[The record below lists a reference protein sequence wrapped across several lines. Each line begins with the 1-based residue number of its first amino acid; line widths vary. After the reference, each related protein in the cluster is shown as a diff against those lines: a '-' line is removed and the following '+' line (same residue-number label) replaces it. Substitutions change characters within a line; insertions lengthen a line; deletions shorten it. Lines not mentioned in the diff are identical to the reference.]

1 MPSVAQLVKITFPGK
16 DAVGLMYPDG
26 DVLFVRGKQKAQL
39 VTRLELQSL
48 ADGSAKKTKNK
59 SLMSKLGVLG
69 AVGVGAL
76 GPVGLASLGGVALFD
91 VVKKKKKHVHG
102 HMTITVISER
112 EEQQLGG
119 DLKGL
124 AGVSL
129 KNSQEGIVI
138 PAVAARGDIY
148 FRKGNDVIR
157 LDDFMNVIRQ
167 GYIMASRL
175 EPGFD
180 WDGVDEGSLTP
191 EQLAR
196 RAGSDA
202 ERLVN
207 NARIRAAASGRSK
220 LTPEQFATNA
230 HMKVRGNKSERRNP
244 NEIFRDLYE
253 AFKAGKVSLSTYAQK
268 YQSLFPNAPPGVLT
282 RVSAGLHPDAELGKR
297 LQAGADAKLRREAFK
312 ALYAAFKDGKI
323 DKGTYFDKYQSLF
336 PDASPKALARV
347 ADGLYPLDASDLNK
361 G

>member
-1 MPSVAQLVKITFPGK
+1 
-16 DAVGLMYPDG
+16 
-26 DVLFVRGKQKAQL
+26 
-39 VTRLELQSL
+39 
-48 ADGSAKKTKNK
+48 
-59 SLMSKLGVLG
+59 MSKLGVLG

-230 HMKVRGNKSERRNP
+230 HMKVRGNKSEGRNP
-244 NEIFRDLYE
+244 NAIFRDLYE
-253 AFKAGKVSLSTYAQK
+253 AFKAGKISLSTYAQK

-347 ADGLYPLDASDLNK
+347 ADGLYPIDLDDPSYGQK

>member
-1 MPSVAQLVKITFPGK
+1 MATVAQLVKITFPGK

-26 DVLFVRGKQKAQL
+26 DVLFIRGKQKAQL

-48 ADGSAKKTKNK
+48 ADGSAKKAKNK
-59 SLMSKLGVLG
+59 SLMSKLGTLG

-129 KNSQEGIVI
+129 KNSQEGIVV

-157 LDDFMNVIRQ
+157 LDDFMHVIRQ

-180 WDGVDEGSLTP
+180 WDGVDEAGDDQLPP
-191 EQLAR
+191 EQLA
-196 RAGSDA
+196 
-202 ERLVN
+202 
-207 NARIRAAASGRSK
+207 
-220 LTPEQFATNA
+220 TNA
-230 HMKVRGNKSERRNP
+230 LAKASRGRKKASPLKS
-244 NEIFRDLYE
+244 
-253 AFKAGKVSLSTYAQK
+253 
-268 YQSLFPNAPPGVLT
+268 LT
-282 RVSAGLHPDAELGKR
+282 R
-297 LQAGADAKLRREAFK
+297 AFG
-312 ALYAAFKDGKI
+312 F
-323 DKGTYFDKYQSLF
+323 
-336 PDASPKALARV
+336 
-347 ADGLYPLDASDLNK
+347 
-361 G
+361 

>member
-1 MPSVAQLVKITFPGK
+1 MPSVAQLVKIDFPGK

-26 DVLFVRGKQKAQL
+26 DVLFIRGKQKAQL
-39 VTRLELQSL
+39 ITRLELQSL
-48 ADGSAKKTKNK
+48 ADGSAKKSKNK
-59 SLMSKLGVLG
+59 SLMSKLGTLG

-124 AGVSL
+124 AGVSI
-129 KNSQEGIVI
+129 KNSQEGVVI

-180 WDGVDEGSLTP
+180 WDGVDEGGV
-191 EQLAR
+191 AR
-196 RAGSDA
+196 SVG
-202 ERLVN
+202 VGG
-207 NARIRAAASGRSK
+207 SGRST
-220 LTPEQFATNA
+220 LTPAQFATNA
-230 HMKVRGNKSERRNP
+230 HMKVRGKKLSSERRNP

-253 AFKAGKVSLSTYAQK
+253 AFKAGKISQSAYARK
-268 YQSLFPNAPPGVLT
+268 YQSLFPNAPPSVLE
-282 RVSAGLHPDAELGKR
+282 RVRAGLHPDAELGKR

-312 ALYAAFKDGKI
+312 AVYAAFKEGKI
-323 DKGTYFDKYQSLF
+323 DKGTYFDKFQSLF

-347 ADGLYPLDASDLNK
+347 ADGLDPADPADANK

>member
-1 MPSVAQLVKITFPGK
+1 
-16 DAVGLMYPDG
+16 MYPDG
-26 DVLFVRGKQKAQL
+26 DVLFIRGKQKAQL
-39 VTRLELQSL
+39 ITRLELQAL
-48 ADGSAKKTKNK
+48 ADGTAKKAKNK

-69 AVGVGAL
+69 IVGIGAL
-76 GPVGLASLGGVALFD
+76 TPIGIPLALGGTALFD
-91 VVKKKKKHVHG
+91 AVKKKKKHVHG
-102 HMTITVISER
+102 HMTISIIDEADEKR
-112 EEQQLGG
+112 LGG

-124 AGVSL
+124 AGVSI
-129 KNSQEGIVI
+129 KNSQEGVVI

-167 GYIMASRL
+167 GYIMSSRL

-230 HMKVRGNKSERRNP
+230 HMKVRGNKSEGRNP
-244 NEIFRDLYE
+244 NAIFRDLYE
-253 AFKAGKVSLSTYAQK
+253 AFKAGKISLSTYAQK
-268 YQSLFPNAPPGVLT
+268 YQSLFPNSGPGELA
-282 RVSAGLHPDAELGKR
+282 RVRDGLHPDAGRGKR
-297 LQAGADAKLRREAFK
+297 LEEQAGREARHAAFK
-312 ALYAAFKDGKI
+312 AVYAAFTEGKI
-323 DKGTYFDKYQSLF
+323 DKGTYFDKYQSLH
-336 PDASPKALARV
+336 PNASPKVLARV

>member
-1 MPSVAQLVKITFPGK
+1 MATVAQLVKITFPGK
-16 DAVGLMYPDG
+16 DAVGIMYPDG
-26 DVLFVRGKQKAQL
+26 DVLFIRGKQKAQL
-39 VTRLELQSL
+39 ITRLELQSL
-48 ADGSAKKTKNK
+48 ADGSAKKAKNK
-59 SLMSKLGVLG
+59 SLMSKLGTLG

-180 WDGVDEGSLTP
+180 WDGVDEGGV
-191 EQLAR
+191 AR
-196 RAGSDA
+196 SVGSDA

-207 NARIRAAASGRSK
+207 NARIKAEASGRST
-220 LTPEQFATNA
+220 LTPAQFATNA
-230 HMKVRGNKSERRNP
+230 HMKVRGKELSSVRRNLDA
-244 NEIFRDLYE
+244 FRDLYD
-253 AFKAGKVSLSTYAQK
+253 AYKAGKISTSTYAQK
-268 YQSLFPNAPPGVLT
+268 YESLFPNTPPGILT
-282 RVSAGLHPDAELGKR
+282 RVRAGLHPDAELGKR
-297 LQAGADAKLRREAFK
+297 LQAQADTKLRREAF
-312 ALYAAFKDGKI
+312 AAVYAAFKDGKI
-323 DKGTYFDKYQSLF
+323 DKGTYFDKFKSLH
-336 PDASPKALARV
+336 PNADQLALARV
-347 ADGLYPLDASDLNK
+347 ADGLYPIDLDAPGYGQK

>member
-26 DVLFVRGKQKAQL
+26 DVLFIRGKQKAQL
-39 VTRLELQSL
+39 ITRLELQSL
-48 ADGSAKKTKNK
+48 ADGTAKKSKNK
-59 SLMSKLGVLG
+59 SLMSKLGTLG
-69 AVGVGAL
+69 AIGVGAL
-76 GPVGLASLGGVALFD
+76 GPVGLAGLGGVALFD

-102 HMTITVISER
+102 HMTISVISER

-124 AGVSL
+124 GGVSI
-129 KNSQEGIVI
+129 KNSQEGVVI
-138 PAVAARGDIY
+138 PAVAVRGDIY
-148 FRKGNDVIR
+148 FRKGNDIIR
-157 LDDFMNVIRQ
+157 LDDFLQVIRQ

-180 WDGVDEGSLTP
+180 WDGVDEGGV
-191 EQLAR
+191 AR
-196 RAGSDA
+196 SVG
-202 ERLVN
+202 VGGGG
-207 NARIRAAASGRSK
+207 SGRSK

-253 AFKAGKVSLSTYAQK
+253 AFKAGKISQSAYAQK
-268 YQSLFPNAPPGVLT
+268 YQSLFPNAPPGALA
-282 RVSAGLHPDAELGKR
+282 RVRAGLHPDAARGQR
-297 LQAGADAKLRREAFK
+297 LQAAADSAARHAAFK
-312 ALYAAFKDGKI
+312 AVYAAFTEGKI
-323 DKGTYFDKYQSLF
+323 DKGTYFDKFNSLH
-336 PDASPKALARV
+336 PNASPKELARV